1 MPNLSSKR
9 QTQPLLAIGEAIR
22 RLRRERNISQ
32 EGLALLAE
40 IDRSYL
46 GRVERGDNNAAI
58 LTLVKIANAM
68 EITLT
73 EMMAEAQL

>member
-1 MPNLSSKR
+1 MSNTSSHR
-9 QTQPLLAIGEAIR
+9 QHRTLVAIGDAVR
-22 RLRRERNISQ
+22 RLRRERGISQ

-58 LTLVKIANAM
+58 LTLQKIADAL
-68 EITLT
+68 EITMT
-73 EMMAEAQL
+73 EIMMEAEL